1 MSDKG
6 VHNKHQGQI
15 TVSARAENEED
26 IVLVPGYNRLT
37 GDQYRQIKAVPVVQN
52 YFKVGLLQDAA
63 PPTVEAPKQDEGSKP
78 LDKMNKA
85 ELLAKATELGLT
97 VDPEATNAA
106 IREAITAAT
115 AQ

>member
-37 GDQYRQIKAVPVVQN
+37 SDQYRQIKAVPVVQN

-63 PPTVEAPKQDEGSKP
+63 PPAEPVADPSVKA
-78 LDKMNKA
+78 LDKMTKA
-85 ELLAKATELGLT
+85 ELRARATELGLT
-97 VDPEATNAA
+97 IADDATNAQIVA
-106 IREAITAAT
+106 AITAAT

>member
-37 GDQYRQIKAVPVVQN
+37 SEQYRQIKAVPVVQN

-63 PPTVEAPKQDEGSKP
+63 PPPVEAPKQDDASKP

-85 ELLAKATELGLT
+85 ELRARAAELGLA
-97 VDPEATNAA
+97 VADDATNAQIVA
-106 IREAITAAT
+106 AITAAT

>member
-1 MSDKG
+1 MDKG
-6 VHNKHQGQI
+6 VQNTHGGQI
-15 TVSARAENEED
+15 TVSARSEGEED
-26 IVLVPGYNRLT
+26 IVLLPGYNRLT
-37 GDQYRQIKAVPVVQN
+37 VEQYRQIKAVPVVAN

-63 PPTVEAPKQDEGSKP
+63 PPAVEAPKQDEASKP
-78 LDKMNKA
+78 IDKMNKA
-85 ELLAKATELGLT
+85 ELLAKATELGLD